1 MIWTDREI
9 QIALREG
16 LIDIVPEP
24 IAGAYS
30 STAVDLTLHPTLS
43 IFVPP
48 SGGTEMV
55 LDPNHPSFNHEEVL
69 RKHTRKVELAS
80 EGYIFQPGTFVLAW
94 TAETVALK
102 LAAKIAARVEGKS
115 SLARLG
121 VGVHVTAPTV
131 HAGFKGQ
138 IRLEMTNHGL
148 FPVRLRAGMRL
159 CQSMF
164 EQTMG
169 TASTGYEGRFS
180 GQSSVRAG

>member
-16 LIDIVPEP
+16 LIDIVPQP
-24 IAGAYS
+24 SAAAYS

-43 IFVPP
+43 VFV
-48 SGGTEMV
+48 SSTGGTETI
-55 LDPNHPSFNHEEVL
+55 LDPTHPGFDHEAVL
-69 RKHTRKVELAS
+69 RQYTDKIELGA
-80 EGYIFQPGTFVLAW
+80 EGYVFKPGTFVLAW
-94 TAETVALK
+94 TAETVSLK

-159 CQSMF
+159 CQLMF

-169 TASTGYEGRFS
+169 TASTAYEGRFS
-180 GQSSVRAG
+180 GQTAVRAG

>member
-9 QIALREG
+9 QIALREE
-16 LIDIVPEP
+16 LIGIVPAP
-24 IAGAYS
+24 SAAAYS

-55 LDPNHPSFNHEEVL
+55 LDPTHPSFNHEDVL
-69 RKHTRKVELAS
+69 QKHTQKVELGA
-80 EGYIFQPGTFVLAW
+80 EGFIFKPGTFVLAW
-94 TAETVALK
+94 TAETVTLK

-131 HAGFKGQ
+131 HAGFNGQ

-148 FPVRLRAGMRL
+148 FPVRLRRGMRL
-159 CQSMF
+159 CQLMF

-169 TASTGYEGRFS
+169 TASTAYEGRFS
-180 GQSSVRAG
+180 GQTAIRAG

>member
-24 IAGAYS
+24 TASAYS

-43 IFVPP
+43 IFVAPT
-48 SGGTEMV
+48 GGTEMV
-55 LDPNHPSFNHEEVL
+55 LDPTHPGFNHEAVL
-69 RKHTRKVELAS
+69 HKYTEKVQLGDA
-80 EGYIFQPGTFVLAW
+80 GYLFQPGSFILAW
-94 TAETVALK
+94 TAERVSLK

-121 VGVHVTAPTV
+121 IGVHVTAPTV
-131 HAGFKGQ
+131 HAGFDGQ
-138 IRLEMTNHGL
+138 IRLEMTNHGV
-148 FPVRLRAGMRL
+148 FPARLRAGMRL
-159 CQSMF
+159 CQLMF

-169 TASTGYEGRFS
+169 TASTAYEGRFS
-180 GQSSVRAG
+180 GQTAIRAG

>member
-9 QIALREG
+9 HIALREG
-16 LIDIVPEP
+16 LIDIVPAPSES
-24 IAGAYS
+24 AYS

-48 SGGTEMV
+48 TGGTEMV
-55 LDPNHPSFNHEEVL
+55 FDPTHPDFNHEAVL
-69 RKHTRKVELAS
+69 QQHTKKIELGPD
-80 EGYIFQPGTFVLAW
+80 GYVFTPGTFLLAW
-94 TAETVALK
+94 TAETVSLK

-131 HAGFKGQ
+131 HAGFSGQ

-148 FPVRLRAGMRL
+148 FPVKLRAGMRL
-159 CQSMF
+159 CQLMF

-169 TASTGYEGRFS
+169 TASTAYEGRFS
-180 GQSSVRAG
+180 GQTSVRAG